1 MKIQELFESVLGTDT
16 YTVTKQADGSF
27 VVGTKASRGPVLDMA
42 YWIFKEVAAKEGVTV
57 FTKSGKALPNTPDS
71 RLFVLNRKPNLVY
84 KFEDPADAEKI
95 LNAAIANAAK
105 KVEKEQAEKQKHKE
119 EAPLRKKQAAA
130 HAAERRKADLAK
142 YDAKYGKGTWN
153 RVTYRQEGGDDGYQY
168 VLRVDGKA
176 KLAGLTQRE
185 AMYQKER
192 AVNDIAKR
200 EKLGQYAEK

>member
-16 YTVTKQADGSF
+16 YTVTKQDDNSF
-27 VVGTKASRGPVLDMA
+27 VVGTKATKGPILDSA
-42 YWIFKEVAAKEGVTV
+42 YYIFKVVAPKKGVTV
-57 FTKSGKALPNTPDS
+57 FTKLGKPLPNDPRS
-71 RLFVLNRKPNLVY
+71 ALFIMARKPNLVY
-84 KFEDPADAEKI
+84 KFEDPSNAEEILKNAIDA
-95 LNAAIANAAK
+95 AAK
-105 KVEKEQAEKQKHKE
+105 RVEKEQAAKKKHKE

-130 HAAERRKADLAK
+130 RAAERRKADLAK

-176 KLAGLTQRE
+176 KFSGLTQRE
-185 AMYQKER
+185 AMYRKEQ